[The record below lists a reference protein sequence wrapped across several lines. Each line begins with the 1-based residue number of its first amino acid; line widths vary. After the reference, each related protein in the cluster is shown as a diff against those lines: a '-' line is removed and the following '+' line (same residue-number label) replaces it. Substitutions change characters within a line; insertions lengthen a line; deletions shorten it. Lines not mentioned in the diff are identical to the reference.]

1 MKPLRIGLYGGSFDP
16 PHNAHLTLARLARD
30 QLGLDE
36 LVLVPAG
43 QPWQK
48 ADRAMA
54 PPADRAAMLRAM
66 IDGEPGMRVDEC
78 ELKRTGPSYTL
89 DTVLEL
95 QARPEYRGAGWFLVL
110 GQDQYARLH
119 TWHRWQDLLARV
131 TLAVAGRDGEQ
142 PKPSTPVAAVPH
154 QVQALPMPA
163 MPLSS
168 SDVRERID
176 RGQSIAE
183 VVPPGVARYIDRTHL
198 YRS

>member
-1 MKPLRIGLYGGSFDP
+1 VKTLRIGLYGGSFDP
-16 PHNAHLTLARLARD
+16 PHNAHLALARLARD
-30 QLGLDE
+30 QLRLDE

-48 ADRAMA
+48 ADRGMA
-54 PPADRAAMLRAM
+54 PPADRAAMLRAA
-66 IDGEPGMRVDEC
+66 IEGEPGMRVDEC
-78 ELKRTGPSYTL
+78 ELRRTGPSYTL

-95 QARPEYRGAGWFLVL
+95 QARPEYRAAAWFLVL

-119 TWHRWQDLLARV
+119 TWHRWQDLLSRV
-131 TLAVAGRDGEQ
+131 TLAVAGREGHQ
-142 PKPSTPVAAVPH
+142 PEPSTPVAAVPH
-154 QVQALPMPA
+154 QVQALAMPA

-168 SDVRERID
+168 SDVRERIE
-176 RGQSIAE
+176 RGESIAE